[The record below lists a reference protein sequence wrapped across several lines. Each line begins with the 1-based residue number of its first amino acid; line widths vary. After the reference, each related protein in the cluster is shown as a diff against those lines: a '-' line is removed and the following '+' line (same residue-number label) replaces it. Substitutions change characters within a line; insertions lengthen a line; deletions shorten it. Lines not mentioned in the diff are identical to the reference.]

1 MVAFIASVLD
11 LKHFLWANLIQKMK
25 IASFSGNFEIW
36 SNSKTKN
43 SVVILTRSIFERKY
57 PFYDKSVSKLFVEA
71 EV

>member
-1 MVAFIASVLD
+1 
-11 LKHFLWANLIQKMK
+11 MK
-25 IASFSGNFEIW
+25 IASFSGNLEIW

-43 SVVILTRSIFERKY
+43 SVVMFTRSIFERKY

>member
-1 MVAFIASVLD
+1 MVVFIASVLD

-25 IASFSGNFEIW
+25 IASFSGNLEIW

-43 SVVILTRSIFERKY
+43 SVVMFTRSIFERKY
-57 PFYDKSVSKLFVEA
+57 SFYDKSVSKLFVEA